1 MSLLINKNNIASLS
15 LRALSSHLC
24 LKFKVGTGLT
34 TFILVRQFV
43 PGLDELRPSCRPPGP
58 DFPRSPNITL
68 LSHNFHFILENLL
81 VLFVALDYRHP
92 ILRTPHSLLY
102 YYCTIASLYCKPPF
116 FIYFELIAFLSKK
129 MYR

>member
-1 MSLLINKNNIASLS
+1 VKPLPKATCVLIFMSY
-15 LRALSSHLC
+15 
-24 LKFKVGTGLT
+24 TGLT

-58 DFPRSPNITL
+58 DFSRSPNITL

-102 YYCTIASLYCKPPF
+102 YYCTIVLRDCKPL
-116 FIYFELIAFLSKK
+116 ELIFFQLI
-129 MYR
+129 